1 MAVKKLL
8 IHLVHLC
15 HLGQGH
21 QTIRGTYSNMP
32 IQETGGQPIDFR
44 LKLTFKSNM
53 HRVITQKQVSQ
64 LIDRVI

>member
-1 MAVKKLL
+1 MYVSPRGEK
-8 IHLVHLC
+8 
-15 HLGQGH
+15 G
-21 QTIRGTYSNMP
+21 TIEYGELTRIGPT
-32 IQETGGQPIDFR
+32 QETGGQSIGIR